1 MLGTS
6 FLMEATIV
14 LEDAVNESFFLVKW
28 IALKKK
34 NWKKKCSL
42 DLGFESLLNEV
53 VYIMES

>member
-1 MLGTS
+1 
-6 FLMEATIV
+6 MEATIV